1 MENRYDQYWRVL
13 KGPTVF
19 RRAVAVSVAA
29 HVIVGGGFVVREA
42 FRPSPEPKT
51 VYHMS
56 IVAETMKI
64 SETVPEKEVKP
75 ETNAAPKVEPPKPKE
90 PPPPKKAQPKVVKP
104 PPPKKVAKVPAK
116 PKAPEKKKVTKKDPP
131 KAPPKQKK
139 TEKPPAKPPPKP
151 AAQPQPVVVAKRE
164 GTPKAGLAL
173 KKELPHILNF
183 WARSVR
189 KKVER
194 HWAVP
199 GGVLMDAHAN
209 EATVSFWVNHS
220 GQLLGE
226 PEIVKHA
233 TDKRL
238 GLSGVQAIKAGA
250 PFPPLPED
258 YGAPEQEVVYV
269 FRLE

>member
-19 RRAVAVSVAA
+19 RRAIAVSVAA

-75 ETNAAPKVEPPKPKE
+75 ETKAAPKVEPPKPKE
-90 PPPPKKAQPKVVKP
+90 PPPPKPPKKAEPKVVKP

-116 PKAPEKKKVTKKDPP
+116 PKAP
-131 KAPPKQKK
+131 PKQKK
-139 TEKPPAKPPPKP
+139 TEKPPVKPPPKP

-209 EATVSFWVNHS
+209 EATVSFWVNHA
-220 GQLLGE
+220 GQLIGE